1 MLTLSVRM
9 GITVNNNQGSDIK
22 EYFSEN
28 IFSVTQINEC
38 VKEVLDAIP
47 VFSSVRIR
55 GEISNFKNHVKSGH
69 LYFSL
74 KDENSVIK
82 AVMFSRDAHGLNF
95 RPEDGMK
102 VVACG
107 RISAYTRDGV
117 YQLYVSEME
126 ADGRG
131 ELYAAFER
139 LKKRLEEEGVFSE
152 RYKKPLPRYPKT
164 VGVITSQTG
173 AAVRDIINI
182 TGRRWP
188 VAQIAVWPALVQGEG
203 AVSSLIDGV
212 QYMTEVLRPDVV
224 IIGRGGGS
232 IEDLWAF
239 NSEKLARAM
248 IASDIPFISGVGH
261 ETDFTICD
269 FAASVRAP
277 TPSGAAEIAV
287 PDIEEERERFERYR
301 QDCIRTVDAILKR
314 YNEKLA
320 ALSQRRVLS
329 SPYGFIDERRMR
341 LDRLSELTHERWK
354 RIYAQKNGDFERL
367 CGKLNA
373 LSPLNVLERGYG
385 AVYFPDGSVVSGV
398 SELEIGDALK
408 LGMSDGEA
416 DVQVTG
422 VKKRGRKCKRKK
434 QLKGREGADNAG

>member
-1 MLTLSVRM
+1 M
-9 GITVNNNQGSDIK
+9 DIK

-28 IFSVTQINEC
+28 VFSVTQINEC
-38 VKEVLDAIP
+38 VKELLDSVP

-74 KDENSVIK
+74 KDEGSVLK
-82 AVMFSRDAHGLNF
+82 AVMFARDARGLDF
-95 RPEDGMK
+95 TPADGMK
-102 VVACG
+102 VVATG
-107 RISAYTRDGV
+107 RISAYIRDGV
-117 YQLYVSEME
+117 YQLYVTAME

-139 LKKRLEEEGVFSE
+139 LKNKLADEGVFSDK
-152 RYKKPLPRYPKT
+152 YKKPIPRYPKL

-188 VAQIAVWPALVQGEG
+188 VARIAVWPALVQGEG
-203 AVSSLIDGV
+203 AVSSLVEGV
-212 QYMTEVLRPDVV
+212 KYMTEKLRPDVV

-239 NSEKLARAM
+239 NSELLARKI

-287 PDIEEERERFERYR
+287 PDITEERARFERYR
-301 QDCIRTVDAILKR
+301 QSLTKALTSTLERNRERLDALRKR
-314 YNEKLA
+314 K
-320 ALSQRRVLS
+320 VLS
-329 SPYGFIDERRMR
+329 SPYGFVDEARMR
-341 LDRLSELTHERWK
+341 LDRLSELIDERWK
-354 RIYAQKNGDFERL
+354 RIFSRKNADFERV
-367 CGKLNA
+367 CGRLNA
-373 LSPLNVLERGYG
+373 LSPLNVLKRGYG
-385 AVYFPDGSVVSGV
+385 AVYLPDGSVVSGV
-398 SELEIGDALK
+398 SGLDAGDMLK
-408 LGMSDGEA
+408 LGMADGEA
-416 DVQVTG
+416 DVEVMG
-422 VKKRGRKCKRKK
+422 VRKYGLNDKEDTENAAKK
-434 QLKGREGADNAG
+434 